1 MTTYKEVFGKY
12 VRSVSSDPPA
22 ALGEGEIWYNTSSN
36 TFKTVGFN
44 FAWSSGGGIPS
55 GGYGFMGA
63 GTQSAGLLWGG
74 RAGGIYRATSEY
86 NGSSWTA
93 GGDYPQVI
101 VEGGGTGTQ
110 TAALAVGGLNP
121 ASGSAY
127 TNGYEYNGSSW
138 GSEASLGRQGFGAR
152 LNGTQA
158 SAIATGGGTPSGST
172 TTDAELYN
180 GSSYTAGSSFS
191 QQRSFHAS
199 GGSSETSSIIV
210 GGRSNPGEAST
221 NSVETLDGTSWTT
234 ATVYPTTI
242 KENQG
247 WGAANDFIQAGG
259 NVPGYTTACNVYNG
273 TSWTSTAAM
282 SNARA
287 GAGTSANFSSSI
299 GFAAGG
305 SPGTPSLTEEFTGTA
320 AVKTVTTS

>member
-22 ALGEGEIWYNTSSN
+22 TLGEGEIWYNTSSN

-63 GTQSAGLLWGG
+63 GTQTAGLLWGG
-74 RAGGIYRATSEY
+74 RSGPIYSATAEY
-86 NGSSWTA
+86 NGSSWTG
-93 GGDYPQVI
+93 GGDYPQAI

-121 ASGSAY
+121 ASPPAY
-127 TNGYEYNGSSW
+127 TNGFEYNGSSW
-138 GSEASLGRQGFGAR
+138 GSEAALGRQGFGVR

-158 SAIATGGGTPSGST
+158 SAVATGGGPTGGST
-172 TTDAELYN
+172 TTDMELYN

-191 QQRSFHAS
+191 QTRSFHAS

-210 GGRSNPGEAST
+210 GGRKNPGEAST

-247 WGAANDFIQAGG
+247 WGAANDFIEAGG
-259 NVPGYTTACNVYNG
+259 NVPGITTACNVYNG

-282 SNARA
+282 SNGRSS
-287 GAGTSANFSSSI
+287 AGTSANFSSSI
-299 GFAAGG
+299 GFIAGG
-305 SPGTPSLTEEFTGTA
+305 SPGSPSLTEEFTGTA
-320 AVKTVTTS
+320 AVQTVTTS